1 MNASQMAVFSWNV
14 NGIRSAQK
22 KGLLQFIGQS
32 DADVILL
39 QETRAFPKD
48 LDDALV
54 APAGYRSEFFPAER
68 PGYSGV
74 AIYTRL
80 PHAAITMRQGLGFRE
95 FDGEGRWLEA
105 CLAEREIVFISAYFP
120 NSQRDGARLRYK
132 LDFCN
137 AALERMRALEKSG
150 FRVVLGG
157 DINIAHEERD
167 LANPAQNT
175 RNAGFLPEERA
186 WFSEL
191 VASGY
196 VDTFRSFEQGNGHYS
211 WWSSRPGV
219 RERNIGWRLDYQ
231 IVSASLSP
239 NVKGSRIHPDVRG
252 SDHCPVSLS
261 LDLKTGL
268 RDI

>member
-1 MNASQMAVFSWNV
+1 MRVFSWNV

-22 KGLLQFIGQS
+22 KGLLQFIANS
-32 DADVILL
+32 DADLILL

-48 LDDALV
+48 LDGGLV
-54 APAGYRSEFFPAER
+54 APAGYLSEFFPAER

-80 PHAAITMRQGLGFRE
+80 PPEAVTMKHGLGFRE
-95 FDGEGRWLEA
+95 FDIEGRWLEA
-105 CLAEREIVFISAYFP
+105 RLPERELVFVSAYFP
-120 NSQRDGARLRYK
+120 NSQREGTRLSYK
-132 LDFCN
+132 IDFCS

-150 FRVVLGG
+150 LRVVLGG
-157 DINIAHEERD
+157 DINIAHQERD

-175 RNAGFLPEERA
+175 RNAGFLPQERA
-186 WFSEL
+186 WFGDL
-191 VASGY
+191 VAGGF

-239 NVKGSRIHPDVRG
+239 NVKGSRIHPDVLG
-252 SDHCPVSLS
+252 SDHCPVSLN
-261 LDLKTGL
+261 LDLKTG
-268 RDI
+268 